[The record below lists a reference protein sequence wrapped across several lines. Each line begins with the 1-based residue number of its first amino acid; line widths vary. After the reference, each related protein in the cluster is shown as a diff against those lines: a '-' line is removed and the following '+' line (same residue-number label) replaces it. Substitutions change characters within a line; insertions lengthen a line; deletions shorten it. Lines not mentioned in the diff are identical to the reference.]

1 MYVKNKIA
9 NFSIDNKHS
18 TKNNKSILLRQRA
31 GSFDKEKGEK
41 KKEPI
46 KVDWIYKNQYRE
58 SSNSIAVYIYFVIP
72 FFLSV
77 GNGIKKENAG
87 PLCRL

>member
-1 MYVKNKIA
+1 MRSHVMYVKNKIA

-46 KVDWIYKNQYRE
+46 KVD
-58 SSNSIAVYIYFVIP
+58 
-72 FFLSV
+72 
-77 GNGIKKENAG
+77 
-87 PLCRL
+87 

>member
-1 MYVKNKIA
+1 
-9 NFSIDNKHS
+9 
-18 TKNNKSILLRQRA
+18 
-31 GSFDKEKGEK
+31 
-41 KKEPI
+41 
-46 KVDWIYKNQYRE
+46 
-58 SSNSIAVYIYFVIP
+58 VYIYFVIP